1 VSDATLAAIA
11 EVATETDLASVP
23 ARALELTELHVLDTV
38 ACAAGGLGSP
48 LAAKVLAVAAATP
61 SSPGASALTLDGST
75 TAELAAFVNG
85 TLARCMDY
93 NDYGPAGHPSDM
105 IMPLLAIAEAAGAS
119 GSDLVRGVFVAYEV
133 ATAFADAAPVFE
145 LRWDMGLYFSAGAA
159 AGMAAVVGLDATA
172 TAHAVSM
179 AVVPSVPL
187 RVTRGGE
194 GSEWRSAAGPHACM
208 TAAFAC
214 RLAAQGVTGPPAPFE
229 GPSGMFATVV
239 EPATFPLVVDGR
251 RPTAIERGSV
261 KKHSA
266 CFQSQSGIDAAMRA
280 RAVVAG
286 REVERIRVETSE
298 GTWRYV
304 GGGRGD
310 RAQRWYPTTRES
322 ADHSL
327 PYAIANLFLDG
338 TVDASM
344 YDPARL
350 AGRAWAPLIERIEV
364 APDEELTRG
373 PLAALNPARVT
384 VELVDGT
391 VVSELSTYPWDE
403 GGTTVVD
410 AADVREKYDEMVGP
424 VLPARQADQLHDALS
439 DLRTLTDLDDVTR
452 HLRSLRAPTAGL
464 PRSG

>member
-1 VSDATLAAIA
+1 VSAAPDATLAAIV

-23 ARALELTELHVLDTV
+23 ARALELTQLHVLDTV

-48 LAAKVLAVAAATP
+48 VAAKVLAVAAATP
-61 SSPGASALTLDGST
+61 SSPGASVLTLAGAT
-75 TAELAAFVNG
+75 TTEVAGFVNG

-105 IMPLLAIAEAAGAS
+105 VLPLLAVAEHAGAS
-119 GSDLVRGVFVAYEV
+119 GADLLRGVFVAYEV
-133 ATAFADAAPVFE
+133 ATAFADAAPVFQ
-145 LRWDMGLYFSAGAA
+145 LRWDMGLYFAAGAA
-159 AGMAAVVGLDATA
+159 AGMAAVLGLDPAA

-214 RLAAQGVTGPPAPFE
+214 RLAAQGLTGPPAPFE
-229 GPSGMFATVV
+229 GPQGMFTTVV
-239 EPATFPLVVDGR
+239 EPAAFPLAVHGQ

-280 RAVVAG
+280 WAAVGG
-286 REVERIRVETSE
+286 REVERIRVQTSE

-310 RAQRWYPTTRES
+310 REQRWYPTTRES

-327 PYAIANLFLDG
+327 PYFVANLFLDG
-338 TVDASM
+338 TIDASM
-344 YDPARL
+344 YDPARM

-364 APDEELTRG
+364 APDEELTSG

-384 VELVDGT
+384 VELADGST
-391 VVSELSTYPWDE
+391 ITELSTYPWGE

-410 AADVREKYDEMVGP
+410 AADVREKFDAMVGP
-424 VLPARQADQLHDALS
+424 VLSEQQSEQLHEALS
-439 DLRTLTDLDDVTR
+439 HLRELADLDDVTR
-452 HLRSLRAPTAGL
+452 HLRAVRAPVAAGA
-464 PRSG
+464 